1 MNTEKIYR
9 IYALVRENYAYAE
22 KSSGKELAPI
32 RWRHLHGENE
42 HTRAY
47 FLKTVAPNLWQSKL
61 KPVTFVLCSIAVMVT
76 TLFP

>member
-1 MNTEKIYR
+1 MNTEKFYR

-22 KSSGKELAPI
+22 KSSGKALAPI
-32 RWRHLHGENE
+32 RWRHLRSENK

-47 FLKTVAPNLWQSKL
+47 FSKTVAQNLWQSKL